1 MSEMHKK
8 KFCPGIVSPVPKRFS
23 QNPTTVIKRN
33 PFVEF
38 PPLKTPGLPEE
49 DLLEKELSLILS
61 KPATFFP
68 PIAKK
73 TPSPSFMNKI
83 ERLPTRQKVNP
94 LVFDEMFIELNSS
107 LSTCESWTEK
117 LNL

>member
-1 MSEMHKK
+1 MSELHKK
-8 KFCPGIVSPVPKRFS
+8 KNCPVLVSPVPRRFS
-23 QNPTTVIKRN
+23 QNPASAIKRN

-61 KPATFFP
+61 KPTTILP

-73 TPSPSFMNKI
+73 TPSPSFMNKL
-83 ERLPTRQKVNP
+83 ERPPTRQKVNP
-94 LVFDEMFIELNSS
+94 LVFDEIFIELNSS